1 MPNYLEIES
10 TSGLDQT
17 VKQALKFKTGNFV
30 WKIRFNTAL
39 DPQTVNN
46 NNLSVSSPSGQIKTS
61 ISYDALTNE
70 IEITPLEAY
79 AKDETYTLNISKRV
93 TSKGCK
99 PLKNSIEVKFKL

>member
-46 NNLSVSSPSGQIKTS
+46 NNLTVTSSLGQLKTD
-61 ISYDALTNE
+61 ITYDDLTNE
-70 IEITPLEAY
+70 IEITPLEPY
-79 AKDETYTLNISKRV
+79 AKDESYTLNISKRV
-93 TSKGCK
+93 TSKGGK
-99 PLKNSIEVKFKL
+99 PLKNNVEVKFRL